1 MKINNLLFA
10 FSSAILLL
18 GYGTDAIASLK
29 KQYKQQSSCSYETAT
44 FEGKF
49 GSPARYCITSGNQ
62 VLYYFDANTLMG
74 PLFGKVGESEMDWDN
89 FSNSYFIKEYE
100 IDGDKLISY
109 SCLTSNGIDCS
120 GTAKKIVI
128 GTKINNNS
136 NNYSVKIEEG
146 GRTYTFDNGD
156 QYIGKIVNGKEQGKG
171 TYIWADGDSYEGD
184 FLNGNFHGQGT
195 LTYKNDSK
203 YVGKYV
209 GEFKDGSRHG
219 QGTMTYKDGAKY
231 VGEWKDGQ
239 RHGLATMTYKDGSEY
254 VGDYLNGYPNGQG
267 TLTYK
272 NDSKYVGK
280 YVGEFKDGSRHGQG
294 TYTSAEGIT
303 YEGEWKDGEFVE
315 EN

>member
-29 KQYKQQSSCSYETAT
+29 KQFKERNACSYDTAT
-44 FEGKF
+44 FQGKDWISVEGKKNSTRF
-49 GSPARYCITSGNQ
+49 CVTSSNSVIQYSYMHSILTDKYFKSSGN
-62 VLYYFDANTLMG
+62 TLK
-74 PLFGKVGESEMDWDN
+74 GKVGESEMWWND
-89 FSNSYFIKEYE
+89 FYNSFYLTEYE

-120 GTAKKIVI
+120 GLYNEIVL

-146 GRTYTFDNGD
+146 GRTYTLDNGD
-156 QYIGKIVNGKEQGKG
+156 QYIGRVVNGKKQGQG
-171 TYIWADGDSYEGD
+171 TYI
-184 FLNGNFHGQGT
+184 
-195 LTYKNDSK
+195 YKSG
-203 YVGKYV
+203 GKYV
-209 GEFKDGSRHG
+209 GGWLDDMQYGK
-219 QGTMTYKDGAKY
+219 GTLTYKDGAKY

-239 RHGLATMTYKDGSEY
+239 RHGLGTMTYKDGSEY

-303 YEGEWKDGEFVE
+303 YEGEWKDGEFRGK
-315 EN
+315 